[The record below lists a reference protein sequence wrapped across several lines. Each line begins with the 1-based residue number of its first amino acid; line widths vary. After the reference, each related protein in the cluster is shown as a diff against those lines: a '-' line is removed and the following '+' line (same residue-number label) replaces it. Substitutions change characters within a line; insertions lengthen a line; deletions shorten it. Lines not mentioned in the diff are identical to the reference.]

1 VGPTAANELAA
12 NLHVRC
18 GMVAEAQIRESLSA
32 TTYRFEYSG
41 NFSNL
46 SPLPFMGAY
55 HSSELP
61 MIFGTYGD
69 VGGAGTRF
77 QNETSEAMQD
87 LWLRFA
93 KDPENGLA
101 NAGWP
106 KYSSGNVEILGGEQ
120 NGTQV
125 THYATPKGPV
135 EDACATYTG
144 G

>member
-1 VGPTAANELAA
+1 
-12 NLHVRC
+12 
-18 GMVAEAQIRESLSA
+18 MVAEAGIRESLNLTS
-32 TTYRFEYSG
+32 YRFEYAG

-61 MIFGTYGD
+61 MIFGTYAD
-69 VGGAGTRF
+69 VGGAGTPF
-77 QNETSEAMQD
+77 QIRTSEAIQD
-87 LWLRFA
+87 LWLEFA

-106 KYSSGNVEILGGEQ
+106 KYSSGKMEILGGEQ
-120 NGTQV
+120 NGTEV
-125 THYATPKGPV
+125 THYATPKGPI
-135 EDACATYTG
+135 EEACATYTG